1 MAYQSHHNQNIFK
14 SIHSVYPAYY
24 FAGHTAETLCSHVYI
39 SRCWFKQVQGLKRDD
54 KANKYKQYSSYHS
67 WRQCIDLCTS
77 PLHHIDHIVF
87 AYDCDMH
94 AFHRSFCNQWQNAQH
109 NAQLTANWGW
119 FPAGC
124 EGVGIRILQTAWEI
138 GEQRSGGARV
148 KSMTVV
154 MCTWHHKTSGVTMRS
169 YTLAADVYTS
179 PSSMTKKHK
188 TNQIHELPPWIM
200 LEKSNSANSSRH
212 FGVSGFNSDQ
222 FQGIQLTQARGTGF
236 ILTANALGSR

>member
-1 MAYQSHHNQNIFK
+1 MYTYH
-14 SIHSVYPAYY
+14 
-24 FAGHTAETLCSHVYI
+24 YI

-67 WRQCIDLCTS
+67 WRQCIDLH
-77 PLHHIDHIVF
+77 LHHHIDHICV
-87 AYDCDMH
+87 
-94 AFHRSFCNQWQNAQH
+94 W
-109 NAQLTANWGW
+109 LTANWGW

-148 KSMTVV
+148 KTMTVV
-154 MCTWHHKTSGVTMRS
+154 MCTWHHNSSGVTMRS
-169 YTLAADVYTS
+169 YTLAAPAYIHRHQTWQ
-179 PSSMTKKHK
+179 KIQK
-188 TNQIHELPPWIM
+188 TEQIHDLPTWIM
-200 LEKSNSANSSRH
+200 LEKSNSANSWHH

-236 ILTANALGSR
+236 ILRANALGSR